1 MYVGWDWA
9 SASHDVTVV
18 DEAGEIVD
26 HWAFSHSE
34 IALQGILAELAKVGE
49 PTSLEVAI
57 ERPSGLVVERLLEA
71 GHLVVPVHPNAFNA
85 TRPRWGASRAKSDPG
100 DSYRLADLLRTDGHR
115 MRRLRPLDQATR
127 ELQALCRTRDDHV
140 EAKVAATNQLQ
151 ALLDAHWPGAAA
163 IFARLDS
170 DIALEFLDRYPTPE
184 SASRLGEQRLTV
196 FLRRFSYCG
205 RRTPA
210 ELLARLRGAP
220 VAPTRLDPEVFGE
233 LVHAQVQLLRTLLR
247 TIADLDRAISAAVAE
262 HPKAHLL
269 TRLPRLGHGV
279 NLAQVLAEVGP
290 ILERSL
296 SPEQAAAE
304 VGASPVTKESGKARS
319 VSFRWAANTRARKA
333 LVTFSDNSRHASP
346 WAATTYARARSRG
359 KRHPHAVRILMRSW
373 VRVIWTCWH
382 NDVAYDPAKHR
393 GELLVG
399 AAHCGQGLT

>member
-1 MYVGWDWA
+1 M
-9 SASHDVTVV
+9 
-18 DEAGEIVD
+18 
-26 HWAFSHSE
+26 
-34 IALQGILAELAKVGE
+34 
-49 PTSLEVAI
+49 
-57 ERPSGLVVERLLEA
+57 
-71 GHLVVPVHPNAFNA
+71 
-85 TRPRWGASRAKSDPG
+85 
-100 DSYRLADLLRTDGHR
+100 
-115 MRRLRPLDQATR
+115 
-127 ELQALCRTRDDHV
+127 
-140 EAKVAATNQLQ
+140 
-151 ALLDAHWPGAAA
+151 
-163 IFARLDS
+163 
-170 DIALEFLDRYPTPE
+170 
-184 SASRLGEQRLTV
+184 
-196 FLRRFSYCG
+196 
-205 RRTPA
+205 
-210 ELLARLRGAP
+210 
-220 VAPTRLDPEVFGE
+220 
-233 LVHAQVQLLRTLLR
+233 
-247 TIADLDRAISAAVAE
+247 
-262 HPKAHLL
+262 L